1 MRSSISYPGH
11 ENRRTTPLHDQIQIK
26 LATADQEQLKSLVAN
41 CHPPVFVKE
50 CISNISVKIG
60 VPVQYKQA
68 ADGIIFFEGP
78 ICESRSLSDD
88 EMAELTQKTVELL
101 QHKRQNICSLEAC
114 YSKIRTP
121 QNVGHLPLDLIPS
134 YLKKIGC
141 SPAVISDIL
150 KMPRGGMNCD
160 LAEVWF
166 EIECEKT
173 VGKEQE
179 KETFKRLVRIYE
191 NSPVIING
199 IKYKD
204 FLPSRCPVV
213 CHNTE
218 YKVLIEIKTEIQSFG
233 EVIEQ
238 INRYRKHLGIQK
250 AILICDTVTDSEAA
264 GFHSQGISLYP
275 ATALVQPEPV

>member
-1 MRSSISYPGH
+1 
-11 ENRRTTPLHDQIQIK
+11 
-26 LATADQEQLKSLVAN
+26 
-41 CHPPVFVKE
+41 
-50 CISNISVKIG
+50 
-60 VPVQYKQA
+60 
-68 ADGIIFFEGP
+68 
-78 ICESRSLSDD
+78 
-88 EMAELTQKTVELL
+88 
-101 QHKRQNICSLEAC
+101 
-114 YSKIRTP
+114 
-121 QNVGHLPLDLIPS
+121 
-134 YLKKIGC
+134 
-141 SPAVISDIL
+141 
-150 KMPRGGMNCD
+150 MPRGGMNCD